1 MVFHLTIGITSG
13 AFFTDMVR
21 YREDMMRPD
30 EAPIIVEQRFTAS
43 VDAVWNAITDADEM
57 RQWFFDNIPAFEP
70 EVGFETQFTV
80 TNEGRVFPHRWKVI
94 EATPPEKIAYDWQ
107 YDNYAGDAVVTFELS
122 AEGDGTRLKLTYTVL
137 EDFSDD
143 IPEFE
148 RESGLAGWRYF
159 IQESL
164 KAYVERDL

>member
-1 MVFHLTIGITSG
+1 M

-21 YREDMMRPD
+21 YREDIMRPD
-30 EAPIIVEQRFTAS
+30 EAPIIVEQRFTAC
-43 VDAVWNAITDADEM
+43 VDAVWYAITDANKM

-70 EVGFETQFTV
+70 EVGFEAQFTV

-107 YDNYAGDAVVTFELS
+107 YDNYAGDAAVTFELS

-148 RESGLAGWRYF
+148 RESGRAGGILFKR
-159 IQESL
+159 
-164 KAYVERDL
+164 V

>member
-1 MVFHLTIGITSG
+1 MERHH
-13 AFFTDMVR
+13 R
-21 YREDMMRPD
+21 R
-30 EAPIIVEQRFTAS
+30 QK
-43 VDAVWNAITDADEM
+43 M

-70 EVGFETQFTV
+70 EVGFEAQFTV

-122 AEGDGTRLKLTYTVL
+122 AEGDGTQLKLTYTVL

-148 RESGLAGWRYF
+148 RESGRAGGILFKR
-159 IQESL
+159 
-164 KAYVERDL
+164 V

>member
-1 MVFHLTIGITSG
+1 MVFHLTIGITSE

-21 YREDMMRPD
+21 YREDMMRID
-30 EAPIIVEQRFTAS
+30 EAPIIVEQWFNAS
-43 VDAVWNAITDADEM
+43 VDAVWKAITDADEM
-57 RQWFFDNIPAFEP
+57 RQWFFDNISAFEP
-70 EVGFETQFTV
+70 KVGFVTQFPV

-107 YDNYAGDAVVTFELS
+107 YDNYPGIGVVTFELS
-122 AEGDGTRLKLTYTVL
+122 REDDGTRLKLTYTVL

-148 RESGLAGWRYF
+148 RESGRAGGILFKR
-159 IQESL
+159 
-164 KAYVERDL
+164 V